1 MLREEVRQTMKNIME
16 RPGLLLSADK
26 LPLAFCPGCQ
36 NPTVG
41 RLIAEVLEEMKA
53 GERAVGCLGIGCS
66 SFIGFMLDIDLING
80 PHGRAPDLATGAKRM
95 HPDNL
100 VFTVQGDGDL
110 LSIGAESLMGAL
122 ARSEKITVIMINN
135 TVYGTTGGQA
145 APTSLVGQM
154 TTTTPRG
161 KDAADFGYPVH
172 AAEMIAAFKGVAYSA
187 RGAVNSFANFMLTRK
202 YVKTAFERQLEK
214 AGLTFV
220 EILTPCPTNWHM
232 SPVKSL
238 TWLGETLIQEYPLG
252 EFKNARS

>member
-1 MLREEVRQTMKNIME
+1 MKNVME
-16 RPGLLLSADK
+16 RPSLLMSADK
-26 LPLAFCPGCQ
+26 LPLSFCPGCQ

-41 RLIAEVLEEMKA
+41 RMIAEVLEEMKA
-53 GERAVGCLGIGCS
+53 GDSTVSCLGIGCS

-122 ARSEKITVIMINN
+122 ARSEKITIIMINN

-145 APTSLVGQM
+145 APTTLVGQK
-154 TTTTPRG
+154 TATTPLG
-161 KDAADFGYPVH
+161 KDAVGFGYPIH
-172 AAEMIAAFKGVAYSA
+172 AAETIATFKGVAYSA
-187 RGAVNSFANFMLTRK
+187 RGALNTFANFMLTRK
-202 YVKTAFERQLEK
+202 YIRTAFERQLENI
-214 AGLTFV
+214 GLTFV

-238 TWLGETLIQEYPLG
+238 KWMGETLIQEYPLG

>member
-1 MLREEVRQTMKNIME
+1 MKNVIE
-16 RPGLLLSADK
+16 RPMLLMSADK

-41 RLIAEVLEEMKA
+41 RLIAEVLEEMKVSDRTVSA
-53 GERAVGCLGIGCS
+53 LGIGCN

-95 HPDNL
+95 YPENL
-100 VFTVQGDGDL
+100 VFTLQGDGDL

-122 ARSEKITVIMINN
+122 ARAEKITILMINN

-145 APTSLVGQM
+145 APTTLVGQM
-154 TTTTPRG
+154 TATTPQG
-161 KDAADFGYPVH
+161 KDSAKFGYPIH
-172 AAEMIAAFKGVAYSA
+172 AAEMVAGFKGVAYSA
-187 RGAVNSFANFMLTRK
+187 RGALNTFANAMLTRK
-202 YVKTAFERQLEK
+202 YIRTAFERQLEN

-232 SPVKSL
+232 NPVKSL
-238 TWLGETLIQEYPLG
+238 KWIGDTLIQEFPLG
-252 EFKNARS
+252 EFKNARL